1 MTLLVKASPSGRV
14 VVDVTPAT
22 AGWAHVGFKAMRLGA
37 GDEES
42 LATGARELCITVL
55 SGQVDVHVGAHVYRA
70 LGSRASV
77 FEEASP
83 TAVYVPPDRAVRIVA
98 RGAAEV
104 ALSSAPA
111 RGVYPERVIEP
122 APSVP
127 RPTSDINPP
136 STSR

>member
-22 AGWAHVGFKAMRLGA
+22 AGWTHVGFKALRLGA

-70 LGSRASV
+70 LGSRGSGAPEDAAGERQPEAEPAGEPPSPPASRSV
-77 FEEASP
+77 
-83 TAVYVPPDRAVRIVA
+83 VPHA
-98 RGAAEV
+98 RTSGFRFPRRKW
-104 ALSSAPA
+104 S
-111 RGVYPERVIEP
+111 GG
-122 APSVP
+122 APSVR
-127 RPTSDINPP
+127 RPA
-136 STSR
+136 

>member
-22 AGWAHVGFKAMRLGA
+22 AGWTHVGFKALRLGA
-37 GDEES
+37 GDAES

-83 TAVYVPPDRAVRIVA
+83 TAVYVA
-98 RGAAEV
+98 RGSRSSPSAS
-104 ALSSAPA
+104 ALYHTT
-111 RGVYPERVIEP
+111 GQPERRASCVAMAWTICC
-122 APSVP
+122 
-127 RPTSDINPP
+127 
-136 STSR
+136 